1 MVSPNIQIRLSPPRD
16 DILMTRLTN
25 VGFDLSQDFD
35 LKDKILSLLGFVDEK
50 HARNLKIEELDIF
63 NLDIDTAR
71 TIGVKACP
79 QACA

>member
-1 MVSPNIQIRLSPPRD
+1 
-16 DILMTRLTN
+16 MTRLTN

-79 QACA
+79 QPFEQGRVSTDMRFKTLHQLG